1 MSAFRFVVFAD
12 IVIGALLLPVMGL
25 LIVIV
30 PGELCRVVGE
40 FKVIG
45 LLTDISPLLFF

>member
-1 MSAFRFVVFAD
+1 MSAFREVVVAER
-12 IVIGALLLPVMGL
+12 VIEALLFPVMGL

-30 PGELCRVVGE
+30 PGEVCRRVGG

-45 LLTDISPLLFF
+45 LLTEISPPLLV

>member
-12 IVIGALLLPVMGL
+12 MVIGALLVPVMGL

-30 PGELCRVVGE
+30 PGEVCRVVGG
-40 FKVIG
+40 FKVMG
-45 LLTDISPLLFF
+45 SLTDMLPPLLV